1 MTKLLVLATV
11 LEAATG
17 LALLIDPSLVVR
29 LLLGEAVSGPGM
41 ALGRITGIALL
52 SLGLACW
59 PGAKAS
65 GSQSSWPV
73 LTYNTLVASYL
84 FSLGLGGE
92 SVGVLLWPAVAV
104 HSLLALLLVGVWF
117 RARQATNT

>member
-17 LALLIDPSLVVR
+17 LALMIDPSLVVR
-29 LLLGEAVSGPGM
+29 LLLGEVVSGPGM

-65 GSQSSWPV
+65 GCPLPWPV

-92 SVGVLLWPAVAV
+92 RVGVLLWPAVAV
-104 HSLLALLLVGVWF
+104 HGFLALLLIGAWF
-117 RARQATNT
+117 RARQATTS